1 MGGPVTLTRIPLYR
15 KCVPRPC
22 SRHPRSDMVSSCW
35 PAAGL
40 SLLALALCVG
50 DCAAPED
57 DAALPDS
64 TAAAPAARSSASVWT
79 EAQQRGVRFW
89 AVGQEPGWLL
99 EITDD
104 SLHFAWSYGQEVI
117 TVLQRHADTTRGRTV
132 YQADTPEGPLRIE
145 AEATRCTDTMSGEQF
160 SHTVTVTLDST
171 SYAGCG
177 RRLP

>member
-1 MGGPVTLTRIPLYR
+1 MTP
-15 KCVPRPC
+15 
-22 SRHPRSDMVSSCW
+22 SCW
-35 PAAGL
+35 HAAGL
-40 SLLALALCVG
+40 SLLALALCVSG
-50 DCAAPED
+50 CAEPED
-57 DAALPDS
+57 DAPSPDS
-64 TAAAPAARSSASVWT
+64 TAAAPAVPSSTSVWA
-79 EAQQRGVRFW
+79 EAQQRGVRFR

-104 SLHFAWSYGQEVI
+104 SLHFAWAYGQEAI
-117 TVLQRHADTTRGRTV
+117 TVPRQHADTTRGRAV
-132 YQADTPEGPLRIE
+132 HRADTPEGPLRIE